1 MGLCLPTSHRQK
13 NTSEIAY
20 FVYAALPPDG
30 YESLITA
37 LGFTGIPFPDLRADI
52 RIANLLVCPER
63 VGWWV
68 KERAVEEGCK
78 EWRESGGS
86 GTLWRDGNRS
96 LICPDNLEP
105 RQRLNQTLS
114 IKLI

>member
-1 MGLCLPTSHRQK
+1 MAPNLHHHNPANCWAGVPFNPAEGFVFAYLSPAALGPAQNK
-13 NTSEIAY
+13 KEIAY

-30 YESLITA
+30 YESLIAA

-68 KERAVEEGCK
+68 RRG
-78 EWRESGGS
+78 EWGR
-86 GTLWRDGNRS
+86 
-96 LICPDNLEP
+96 
-105 RQRLNQTLS
+105 
-114 IKLI
+114 

>member
-1 MGLCLPTSHRQK
+1 MFADLSRAALSALQNK
-13 NTSEIAY
+13 KEIAY
-20 FVYAALPPDG
+20 FVYAALPSDG

-63 VGWWV
+63 VGWGVGGGGGRVWWGV
-68 KERAVEEGCK
+68 RG
-78 EWRESGGS
+78 REK
-86 GTLWRDGNRS
+86 GNRS

-105 RQRLNQTLS
+105 QRRPNQALFITV
-114 IKLI
+114 I

>member
-1 MGLCLPTSHRQK
+1 MPTSHRQENK
-13 NTSEIAY
+13 KEIAY

-68 KERAVEEGCK
+68 REGV
-78 EWRESGGS
+78 RRGS
-86 GTLWRDGNRS
+86 GRKWRDGNRS

-105 RQRLNQTLS
+105 QQRPNRTLF

>member
-1 MGLCLPTSHRQK
+1 MPFNPAEGFVFAHLSAAALGPPQNK
-13 NTSEIAY
+13 KEIAY

-52 RIANLLVCPER
+52 RIANLLVCSER

-68 KERAVEEGCK
+68 R
-78 EWRESGGS
+78 
-86 GTLWRDGNRS
+86 RDGGGGWGR
-96 LICPDNLEP
+96 
-105 RQRLNQTLS
+105 
-114 IKLI
+114 

>member
-1 MGLCLPTSHRQK
+1 MFAHLSPAAPGPAQNK
-13 NTSEIAY
+13 KEIAY

-30 YESLITA
+30 YESLIAA

-68 KERAVEEGCK
+68 RRGRRGEGGGEGRREWAGEGVGVGRKETGV
-78 EWRESGGS
+78 
-86 GTLWRDGNRS
+86 
-96 LICPDNLEP
+96 
-105 RQRLNQTLS
+105 
-114 IKLI
+114 